1 MVHLFITQ
9 LVHLDIAGYNRDYSG
24 NRVVPRGSS
33 KQPKDGIVRDWNGMK
48 VSRKDGWISCRWKRR
63 GEVTIGIYNLCF
75 YFSKDLTFEMFTEN
89 SKWNLGE
96 DLYHVM
102 LARGQV
108 DDGVIRRHD
117 QKTVSAELKG
127 LGDVA
132 PLESKSRLFI
142 FLHGAFM
149 LGAWICSAS
158 LGIIMARYES

>member
-1 MVHLFITQ
+1 MDGSLVDGRGEGKSQ
-9 LVHLDIAGYNRDYSG
+9 LVNI
-24 NRVVPRGSS
+24 
-33 KQPKDGIVRDWNGMK
+33 IC
-48 VSRKDGWISCRWKRR
+48 VSIFL
-63 GEVTIGIYNLCF
+63 NL
-75 YFSKDLTFEMFTEN
+75 LLEMFTEN